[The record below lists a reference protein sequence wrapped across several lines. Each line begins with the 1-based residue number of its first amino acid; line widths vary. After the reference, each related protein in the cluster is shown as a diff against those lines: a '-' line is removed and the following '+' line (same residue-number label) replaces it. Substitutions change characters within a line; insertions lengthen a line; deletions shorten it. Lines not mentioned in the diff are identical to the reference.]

1 MMKEEVDRF
10 LELEDKIYNKA
21 DELLQW
27 YRENI
32 HPLKDEDLSFE
43 YIDENEI
50 WYSGYDRA
58 GDGCSL
64 QLPLEMLYREEAK
77 QEYIDKLEKEAQLKR
92 HQEII
97 DRKEEELRKA
107 KAKYER
113 YLELKKEFEA

>member
-1 MMKEEVDRF
+1 MTKEEVDRF

-32 HPLKDEDLSFE
+32 HPREGEDLHFE

-50 WYSGYDRA
+50 WYSGYDRG

-97 DRKEEELRKA
+97 RKKEEEIKRA
-107 KAKYER
+107 KAKYEQ
-113 YLELKKEFEA
+113 YLKLKEEFE

>member
-1 MMKEEVDRF
+1 MTKEEVDRF

-21 DELLQW
+21 GELLQW

-32 HPLKDEDLSFE
+32 HPREDEDLSFE

-50 WYSGYDRA
+50 WYSGYNRG

-64 QLPLEMLYREEAK
+64 QLPVEMLYREEAK
-77 QEYIDKLEKEAQLKR
+77 QEYIDKLEKEKQLR
-92 HQEII
+92 IHQEII
-97 DRKEEELRKA
+97 EKKEKEMKKA

-113 YLELKKEFEA
+113 YLELKKEFEG